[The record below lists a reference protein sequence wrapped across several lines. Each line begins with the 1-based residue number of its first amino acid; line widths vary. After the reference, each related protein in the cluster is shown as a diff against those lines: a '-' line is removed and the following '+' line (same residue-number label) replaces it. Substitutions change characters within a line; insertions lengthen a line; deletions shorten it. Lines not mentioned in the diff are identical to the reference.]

1 MKLNQN
7 LSVVNM
13 TQQDIPVVTEDTKTR
28 YQWVPVG
35 IIGPDDFFQNVTD
48 AYNNSTTNAA
58 CVEGIADLI
67 YGKGIFTK
75 NKAFEET
82 LGKILPQEEMKRVAF
97 DLKLYGNAAFQV
109 YWDDKHEKII
119 KMYHS
124 PVQNFRAEKLYDNPK
139 IENYYYCTDWSDYK
153 AQRNKKKVAAF
164 GTSRDKM
171 EILWIKNYSPG
182 KYYYSLPDWIP
193 ALQLSFVEAEL
204 SNLHLNNIENGFLP
218 LVMLNM
224 NNGIPAPEERD
235 TIEDLVEQKFT
246 GTRNAGRFIITFND
260 DPERKPT
267 IETIQ
272 TDNLH
277 DKTKYVAEYA
287 QDRILVAHRVT
298 SPLLFGIRT
307 VSNGFSS
314 QSEEMKT
321 AYSILQTM
329 TITPFQNLIINFLAE
344 AFDKGGYEASEL
356 YFEQLTPLVILSQT
370 AEETG
375 QSVDQVQDDINEQA
389 ENPAEIEDNTSAVDE
404 NIETETLSDYSRS
417 NPNFK
422 KNFETYKNN

>member
-7 LSVVNM
+7 FSVVNLA
-13 TQQDIPVVTEDTKTR
+13 QQEIPNIIEDTKTR

-35 IIGPDDFFQNVTD
+35 VIGPDDFFQNITD

-67 YGKGIFTK
+67 FGKGLYSK
-75 NKAFEET
+75 NQAFQPILE
-82 LGKILPQEEMKRVAF
+82 KIIPQEELKRVAF
-97 DLKLYGNAAFQV
+97 DLKLYGNGVFQV
-109 YWDDKHEKII
+109 YWNDDHTKII

-124 PVQNFRAEKLYDNPK
+124 PVQNFRAEKLYDKPK
-139 IENYYYCTDWSDYK
+139 IENYFYCTDWSDHK
-153 AQRNKKKVAAF
+153 AQRFKKKIPAF
-164 GTSRDKM
+164 GTSTDNM

-193 ALQLSFVEAEL
+193 ALQFSFAEAEL

-218 LVMLNM
+218 LVMVNM

-235 TIEDLVEQKFT
+235 TIEDLIEAKFT
-246 GTRNAGRFIITFND
+246 GTRNAGRFMISFND

-267 IETIQ
+267 VDIIS

-277 DKTKYVAEYA
+277 DKYKYVADYA

-329 TITPFQNLIINFLAE
+329 TVNPFQNLIINFLGTALTE
-344 AFDKGGYEASEL
+344 GGYEDTQL

-370 AEETG
+370 ADETG
-375 QSVDQVQDDINEQA
+375 KTVEQVEDEINEQA
-389 ENPAEIEDNTSAVDE
+389 ENPAEMEDGGKGAIDE
-404 NIETETLSDYSRS
+404 NIS
-417 NPNFK
+417 NERPLLMGTAEFVK
-422 KNFETYKNN
+422 TYR